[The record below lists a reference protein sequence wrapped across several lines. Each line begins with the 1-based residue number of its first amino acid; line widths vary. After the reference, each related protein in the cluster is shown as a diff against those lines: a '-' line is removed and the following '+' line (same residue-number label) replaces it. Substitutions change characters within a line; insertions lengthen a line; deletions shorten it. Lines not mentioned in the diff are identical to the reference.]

1 MSGQYGEECFFTKLA
16 WADNRIEDA
25 EVTLKLHALLHEN
38 LVLPSNHI
46 YHENT
51 ELLLRMHP
59 EIAELGLIRVAFDPK
74 YSSFEDYF
82 ADGNRARKAGRD
94 LTDYGDFLDRLD
106 IQKTEYSASAP
117 GKILTQIAFDQLTG
131 EDSALAISSRLT
143 TKQQKLAENLLR
155 AEADAG
161 LGIVHYRSL
170 LEVIDTVANDHQ
182 SNTMYQFA
190 NLARLMAGAASK
202 QCANMVPQEN
212 LINWCLASPEREN
225 SMVLSDEVL
234 FWEVFLEEIFSATD
248 GLHSLQDLQNFSQ
261 ASLRRVT
268 YKDLAE
274 LRAEDGFHKFTQ
286 KFSTIVDR
294 TAKSFE
300 VGEAQT
306 GVANFD
312 DLISMKS
319 SIGKEFQDQIK
330 GEVNLLSGIRMVEAL
345 LRVPFQLY
353 GGSLQAIESLISFM
367 ALTQANDNDWKELV
381 SRKIHR
387 AERAR
392 DFATRHYF
400 GQPVLLDFLDEVIQ
414 RAKMNWHI

>member
-1 MSGQYGEECFFTKLA
+1 MEKNVFFTKLA
-16 WADNRIEDA
+16 WAGNSTEDA
-25 EVTLKLHALLHEN
+25 EVTLKLHALLHEK
-38 LVLPSNHI
+38 LILPSNHI
-46 YHENT
+46 YHKNT
-51 ELLLRMHP
+51 EILLRRHP
-59 EIAELGLIRVAFDPK
+59 EIAELGLVRVAFDPK
-74 YSSFEDYF
+74 YSSFADYF
-82 ADGNRARKAGRD
+82 DDGNRTRKAGRD
-94 LTDYGDFLDRLD
+94 LTDYADFLDRLD

-131 EDSALAISSRLT
+131 EGSALAISARLT
-143 TKQQKLAENLLR
+143 TKQQRLAEKLLR
-155 AEADAG
+155 TEADKSS
-161 LGIVHYRSL
+161 GIVHYRSL
-170 LEVIDTVANDHQ
+170 LEVIDNVANDHQ
-182 SNTMYQFA
+182 SNTMRQFA

-212 LINWCLASPEREN
+212 LINWCLASPERGN

-248 GLHSLQDLQNFSQ
+248 GLHSLQDLQSFSQ

-274 LRAEDGFHKFTQ
+274 LRAEDGFRNFTRKFT
-286 KFSTIVDR
+286 SIVDR
-294 TAKSFE
+294 IAKSFE

-306 GVANFD
+306 GVAKFE

-319 SIGKEFQDQIK
+319 LIGREFQEQIK
-330 GEVNLLSGIRMVEAL
+330 GEVTLLSGIKMVEAL

-381 SRKIHR
+381 ARKIRR

-392 DFATRHYF
+392 DYATRHYF

-414 RAKMNWHI
+414 RAKMNWHM